1 MGWDPATISCVIALG
16 ALIVAVVTLIVN
28 TGFQQNNQDRQD
40 HTDITQ
46 QIEEA
51 KAKAASETRIQVSLN
66 AIQGD
71 TREIRS
77 EQKAIRSD
85 MGEVN
90 NRLVKVEESTKSAH
104 HRLDRVDA
112 ELNGLHGNDDKEG
125 KR

>member
-1 MGWDPATISCVIALG
+1 MGWDPATISCLIALG
-16 ALIVAVVTLIVN
+16 ALIVTIITLLVN
-28 TGFQQNNQDRQD
+28 TGFQRNNQDRQEHND
-40 HTDITQ
+40 VTQ
-46 QIEEA
+46 QIEDA
-51 KAKAASETRIQVSLN
+51 KAKAASEAKIQISLN

-85 MGEVN
+85 MSEVN
-90 NRLVKVEESTKSAH
+90 NRLVKVEESAKSAH